1 MDEPSHTVDLSN
13 CDREPIHLIAA
24 VQPFG
29 FLIAVSG
36 VDWLVTRVSGNVL
49 RWLGREPAALLGLPI
64 HNVFSEQAVHTIRGH
79 LQSAIMADTVARA
92 FGVALIDGSSSF
104 DVAVHVSGGSI
115 VIECEPSIDEPGL
128 NAGAVVR
135 GMVARLQQTTD
146 QRTFYRVAARE
157 MRALTGFDRVM
168 IYRFDPDGSGE
179 VIAEAARAGLESYL
193 GLHYPASDIP
203 QQARLLY
210 RRNWLRIIPDITAVP
225 SPITPALDRNG
236 VPLDLS
242 MSILRSVSPIHIEY
256 LQNMGVAASMSIS
269 ILGQDKL
276 WGLFACHH
284 YEPHHVPFGRRT
296 AAELF
301 GQMFSLLVENR
312 EREGEAAYEAR
323 AQKLHQQLVTVMASE
338 AKQFESII
346 AHLDD
351 IADLLTC
358 DGIGVWV
365 NDRATL
371 KGLTPNEQQF
381 AELIV
386 HLQHSDIS
394 EIYARNE
401 IGSEYPPGRAFA
413 ERAAGMLVVPLSR
426 PPRDYLIFFRKE
438 VARAVNWAGD
448 PSKPVTVGPLGVRL
462 TPRTS
467 FELWRETVSGQSQH
481 WLPVECRIAEG
492 LRVSLFEVILR
503 LSSFTEV
510 ERRHA
515 QERQELLIAELN
527 HRVRNILSLIRG
539 VITQS
544 SESSTSLESFTKI
557 VGGRIQALARAHDQI
572 TADNWGPA
580 PFQHLVAAEA
590 GAYLGGKADRVVI
603 KGPDVLLE
611 PLAFTTVA
619 LVIHEMITNSAKYG
633 ALSDARG
640 RVEIDTSIDPRG
652 RLVIVWKELGGP
664 PVKPPTRRG
673 FGSTIIERSIAYD
686 LKGEAELQF
695 ALAGVMARFT
705 IPAAYVRVSAR
716 ETEEATESATAF
728 PLSDGSMPD
737 NVLLVEDNMIIALDT
752 EDAIRRLG
760 VTTVRTAAGV
770 AEALRQIEE
779 HAPDFALLDVNLGA
793 ETSFEIGEVL
803 AKRNIRFAFATGYG
817 EQVAFPAPFA
827 DVPRLRKPY
836 AVETL
841 RAALALPARK

>member
-36 VDWLVTRVSGNVL
+36 VDWLVARVSGNIM

-64 HNVFSEQAVHTIRGH
+64 HNVFTEQAVHTIRGH

-92 FGVALIDGSSSF
+92 FGVALLDGTSPF
-104 DVAVHVSGGSI
+104 DVAVHVSGDSI

-135 GMVARLQQTTD
+135 GMVARLQQTSD

-225 SPITPALDRNG
+225 SPITPALGRNG

-242 MSILRSVSPIHIEY
+242 MSILRSVSHIHIEY

-284 YEPHHVPFGRRT
+284 YVPHHVPFGRRT

-312 EREGEAAYEAR
+312 ERESEAAYETR

-346 AHLDD
+346 GHLDD

-386 HLQHSDIS
+386 HLQHSDIG

-448 PSKPVTVGPLGVRL
+448 PSKPVTVGPLGARL
-462 TPRTS
+462 TPRKS

-492 LRVSLFEVILR
+492 LRVSLLEVILR

-510 ERRHA
+510 ERRRA

-544 SESSTSLESFTKI
+544 GESATSLESFTKI

-580 PFQHLVAAEA
+580 PFQHLIAAEA

-603 KGPDVLLE
+603 KGADILLE
-611 PLAFTTVA
+611 PQAFTTVA

-640 RVEIDTSIDPRG
+640 RVEIDTSFDRLG
-652 RLVIVWKELGGP
+652 RLIIVWKELGGP

-673 FGSTIIERSIAYD
+673 FGSTIIERSIAHD
-686 LKGEAELQF
+686 LKGEAELEF
-695 ALAGVMARFT
+695 ALAGVRARFT
-705 IPAAYVRVSAR
+705 IPAAYVRVSAP
-716 ETEEATESATAF
+716 ETEEETESATGST
-728 PLSDGSMPD
+728 LSDGSMPD
-737 NVLLVEDNMIIALDT
+737 DVLLVEDNMIIALDT

-760 VTTVRTAAGV
+760 VTTVRTAAAV

-779 HAPDFALLDVNLGA
+779 RAPDFALLDVNLGA
-793 ETSFEIGEVL
+793 ETSFEIGEAL
-803 AKRNIRFAFATGYG
+803 AKRGIRFAFATGYG
-817 EQVAFPAPFA
+817 EQVAFPAPFD

-841 RAALALPARK
+841 RAALALPAS